1 MMSRLAFPL
10 LVLISVL
17 SVQRSAAQRFRDDT
31 VAVWQGF
38 EHHWT
43 YNHRLNR
50 MGNYLLRSDAGHE
63 VVHSA
68 ATGTGPDIGIFTA
81 RYAKLHVD
89 GLHHLTDTAMLLLPG
104 RQKRHITSARW
115 VTVEVPGHLREHGF
129 DVVLN
134 GFEALSRKKAEKPN
148 MLRLGIDSVAFDG
161 ERVRFRVSAEAIF
174 NCQSAECPWLSNK
187 VDYEF
192 VIGYLVLAHPAL
204 EAETDRESAQVH
216 WSRQRRGR
224 IPEAVSLRH
233 AGYGNILNVTA
244 FRSIGIELNR
254 AHYFISMGWSLLPEQ
269 KARFLFAQYAPGM
282 KRGSAYPGFSRFS
295 VYRRGYATFRTRLAH
310 IGFGGEIP
318 TVEYRSVSSA
328 TGKWRG
334 RNTPS
339 LTDDAVQRLSL
350 EF

>member
-1 MMSRLAFPL
+1 MRLL
-10 LVLISVL
+10 LLTIMIAGVLL
-17 SVQRSAAQRFRDDT
+17 SVETSAQRFRSDT

-63 VVHSA
+63 MIHSA
-68 ATGTGPDIGIFTA
+68 ATGTGPDIGTFTA
-81 RYAKLHVD
+81 RYAKLYVE
-89 GLHHLTDTAMLLLPG
+89 GLHHLTDTIMLLLPG
-104 RQKRHITSARW
+104 RQKKHITSLRW
-115 VTVEVPGHLREHGF
+115 VTVNIPEHLRGNGF

-134 GFEALSRKKAEKPN
+134 GFEAISRKKAEKPN
-148 MLRLGIDSVAFDG
+148 MLRLGIDSLTHDG
-161 ERVRFRVSAEAIF
+161 DRLRFRVSVEAIF
-174 NCQSAECPWLSNK
+174 NCQSPECPWLSNK

-192 VIGYLVLAHPAL
+192 VIGYLVLAHPNL
-204 EAETDRESAQVH
+204 EADTDLESAQVH
-216 WSRQRRGR
+216 WSRQRKGR
-224 IPEAVSLRH
+224 IPEAASLRH
-233 AGYGNILNVTA
+233 SGYGNILNFTA
-244 FRSIGIELNR
+244 FHTISIELNR
-254 AHYFISMGWSLLPEQ
+254 AHYFISMGWSLLPDQ
-269 KARFLFAQYAPGM
+269 RAKFLFAQYAPGM

-339 LTDDAVQRLSL
+339 LTDDAVQRLQL

>member
-1 MMSRLAFPL
+1 MRLLMMMMWLWAQCPQHLFA
-10 LVLISVL
+10 
-17 SVQRSAAQRFRDDT
+17 QHFRSDT

-50 MGNYLLRSDAGHE
+50 MGNYLLSTDEGYE

-68 ATGTGPDIGIFTA
+68 ATGTGPDIGTFTA

-89 GLHHLTDTAMLLLPG
+89 GLHHLTDTAVLLLPG
-104 RQKRHITSARW
+104 REKRYINSERWITVS
-115 VTVEVPGHLREHGF
+115 VPDHLRGHGF

-148 MLRLGIDSVAFDG
+148 MLRMGVDSIARDG
-161 ERVRFRVSAEAIF
+161 DRLRFRVSVEAIF
-174 NCQSAECPWLSNK
+174 NCNSLECPWLSNK

-192 VIGYLVLAHPAL
+192 VIGYLVLAHSGL
-204 EAETDRESAQVH
+204 ESASDLESAQVH

-233 AGYGNILNVTA
+233 AGYGNDLNFTA
-244 FRSIGIELNR
+244 FRSISIELNR
-254 AHYFISMGWSLLPEQ
+254 AHYFISIGWSLLPDQ
-269 KARFLFAQYAPGM
+269 KAKFLFAQYAPGM

-310 IGFGGEIP
+310 IGFGAAVP
-318 TVEYRSVSSA
+318 LVEYRSVSSA

-334 RNTPS
+334 RNTS
-339 LTDDAVQRLSL
+339 SVTEDAVQRLQL

>member
-1 MMSRLAFPL
+1 MSI
-10 LVLISVL
+10 LVLFCFTMAWL
-17 SVQRSAAQRFRDDT
+17 SNIPVASAQQFHSDT

-38 EHHWT
+38 EHNWT

-50 MGNYLLRSDAGHE
+50 MGNYCIRSENGFQ

-68 ATGTGPDIGIFTA
+68 ATGTGPDVGTFTA
-81 RYAKLHVD
+81 RFAKVHAD
-89 GLHHLTDTAMLLLPG
+89 GLWHSSDTVVLLLPG
-104 RQKRHITSARW
+104 RQKKHIETSKW
-115 VTVEVPGHLREHGF
+115 VEISIPGNLSLHRF

-148 MLRLGIDSVAFDG
+148 MLHLGIDSVARKGD
-161 ERVRFRVSAEAIF
+161 VLRFRVKAEAIF
-174 NCQSAECPWLSNK
+174 NCQSLECPWLSNK

-192 VIGYLVLAHPAL
+192 TISYLVLAHP
-204 EAETDRESAQVH
+204 EMETWTDRETAQIH
-216 WSRQRRGR
+216 WSRQKRGR

-233 AGYGNILNVTA
+233 SGFGHEGSFTA
-244 FRSIGIELNR
+244 FRSITINLNR
-254 AHYFISMGWSLLPEQ
+254 AHYFISMGWSLLPDQ
-269 KARFLFAQYAPGM
+269 RVRFLFAQWAPGM

-295 VYRRGYATFRTRLAH
+295 VYRRGYATFGTRLLH
-310 IGFGGEIP
+310 LSFGENAMP
-318 TVEYRSVSSA
+318 NVEYRAVNSV

-339 LTDDAVQRLSL
+339 LTDDAVQRLQL